1 MKMKTSAAMAA
12 AALAC
17 ALGGWSAGA
26 QAEVRVVTP
35 SATAT
40 VVDDG
45 DGTFTYDVLVTGNLG
60 IGDTD
65 LLHDFYLPWFPDMGI
80 ANVATSPEW
89 TYSVDPA
96 DNMFGIGGGV
106 MHFQFYDAD
115 YGYFEANLSFQAD
128 YVGVEGPYHSV
139 LSDTVTGDAV
149 QIWGDPLIPA
159 SPETLQALSAVPEPG
174 SLAAMLAGLGLL
186 GAVARRRAGRGAA
199 KLA

>member
-1 MKMKTSAAMAA
+1 MKMKMRAAMARA
-12 AALAC
+12 VL
-17 ALGGWSAGA
+17 
-26 QAEVRVVTP
+26 RVVTP

-45 DGTFTYDVLVTGNLG
+45 DGTFTYDVFVTGNLG

-65 LLHDFYLPWFPDMGI
+65 FLHDFYLPWFPDMGI
-80 ANVATSPEW
+80 SNVATSPEW
-89 TYSVDPA
+89 TYSVDPS

-106 MHFQFYDAD
+106 MRFQFYDAD
-115 YGYFEANLSFQAD
+115 YGYIEANLSFQAD

-139 LSDTVTGDAV
+139 LSDAVTGDAV

-174 SLAAMLAGLGLL
+174 SLPAMLAGFGVL